1 MLKNNDFEVPRSM
14 LRLCVIVLMALVLS
28 GCGGLTKSDSA
39 AISTWWLEPLPESG
53 SAVNNSPE
61 RSDNA
66 IVLVSVTVVPGLDT
80 ANILNLSPN
89 AELNYYTG
97 ARWAD
102 DLPELLNSLVGRTL
116 EAQGGYQVVSRRNS
130 LDLDRCILK
139 LEVKAFYAE
148 LSQAGNTE
156 DVHISFSGEYSCE
169 GDPSRFFKVD
179 SRTPVKANR
188 MGSIVASF
196 QTGLNAS
203 LAQLLT
209 QIQ

>member
-130 LDLDRCILK
+130 RDLDRCILR

-148 LSQAGNTE
+148 LSQSGKTE

-179 SRTPVKANR
+179 SRTPVKVEK
-188 MGSIVASF
+188 MGSIVSSF
-196 QTGLNAS
+196 QAGLNAA
-203 LAQLLT
+203 LEQLLAE
-209 QIQ
+209 IH